1 MQKLNRQFKAKLK
14 EALRD
19 MSKKKT
25 LNVIS
30 KEIAKY
36 TKTKAA
42 SYGTGKPYKPL
53 KRSTIKHRKY
63 LAKYNKTDRHFKA
76 SKPNLT
82 ITGQLLD
89 SILTRATIS
98 RDTIVF
104 KINVKGTHK
113 AYKGATKKIGKAI
126 ANKTL
131 RRYLAKQGRDPI
143 QDGKKIRSEV
153 AKLFRQAISK
163 ALK

>member
-1 MQKLNRQFKAKLK
+1 MSKLDRQFKAKLK

-36 TKTKAA
+36 TRTKAA

-53 KRSTIKHRKY
+53 KRSTIEHRKY
-63 LAKYNKTDRHFKA
+63 LAKYNKTNKHFKA

-98 RDTIVF
+98 RDLSLIH
-104 KINVKGTHK
+104 I
-113 AYKGATKKIGKAI
+113 
-126 ANKTL
+126 
-131 RRYLAKQGRDPI
+131 
-143 QDGKKIRSEV
+143 
-153 AKLFRQAISK
+153 
-163 ALK
+163 